1 MATRKPADIDAD
13 ALRPQILESEP
24 DEAPET
30 EKTKDE
36 EAVAWLLDNLSRW
49 RQNRD
54 SNYRDKWDEYNRLWR
69 GIWNPSDKERGTERS
84 KFISPAIAQAV
95 ESAVA
100 ELEEASFGRG
110 KPFVLGVSGTTP
122 TPQPIV
128 EMETIL
134 LEDLQRVNARVAMSG
149 ALINGAVYGT
159 GIIEMMRVQ
168 YIEREPAMQP
178 PGPDG
183 QQVFGAQE
191 TTREVIVWHPV
202 QPYNFLIDPEATS
215 IEDSLGVAIEEK
227 VSRHIVEQ
235 GMAEGIY
242 KVFPIGGAT
251 SDDAVTKDKEAS
263 TDEGGDPV
271 KLVRYYGLMPRELV
285 FPENETE
292 DLLKDD
298 EGVSE
303 DEEPERYVEVCA
315 VILNDE
321 HILKLEESP
330 YLTKERPVVAF
341 QWDILPNRFW
351 GRGIVEKGYNS
362 QKAHDTILRARFD
375 SLALTVFPM
384 VGVDAARMPK
394 GFKLDIV
401 PGRMIPM
408 NGRPSEIFETLKLGQ
423 VDQNLYQEAP
433 LLERMVFQATGAAD
447 VTGVSEAVSGEAK
460 AGAVSMALSAVIKRF
475 KRTLMNFHE
484 QLFVPALRK
493 TLYMYMQ
500 YAPQRYPAV
509 PVTVKPATSMGVI
522 AREYEQQQLVSL
534 LNTMKPESPAYNAI
548 LAGIVENSNLPNRGE
563 IIEMIAQ
570 SGAPDPEQQAL
581 QKQMQELALRK
592 AMAEVVEVESR
603 AQLNIARA
611 EYEKTY
617 KPQIEMVNAM
627 AEARPDKEGDREFD
641 KLVSVAELA
650 IKEKDI
656 DSNERITAMQMA
668 QKEADGRNADTIGRL
683 GAEIAAL
690 RTDLDATSKKK
701 RKSRREPDGSI
712 VTELVD

>member
-1 MATRKPADIDAD
+1 MAKKPNLDLDAM
-13 ALRPQILESEP
+13 RPEIVNTNP
-24 DEAPET
+24 DQEAPK
-30 EKTKDE
+30 EKTNDE
-36 EAVAWLLDNLSRW
+36 KAVAWLLDNIRRW
-49 RQNRD
+49 RTNRD
-54 SNYRDKWDEYNRLWR
+54 TNHREKWDEYTRLWR
-69 GIWNPSDKERGTERS
+69 GIWNPSDKERSSERS

-110 KPFVLGVSGTTP
+110 KPFVLGVAGDMP
-122 TPQPIV
+122 TPQPVV
-128 EMETIL
+128 EMESRL
-134 LEDLQRVNARVAMSG
+134 MDDLNRVNARVAMSG

-168 YIEREPAMQP
+168 YIEREPEMQA
-178 PGPDG
+178 PDAEG
-183 QQVFGAQE
+183 NQVFGARE
-191 TTREVIVWHPV
+191 TAREVIVWHPV

-215 IEDSLGVAIEEK
+215 IEDALGVAIEEK
-227 VSRHIVEQ
+227 VSRHVVEQ
-235 GMAEGIY
+235 GMAEGMY
-242 KVFPIGGAT
+242 KAFPIGAAST
-251 SDDAVTKDKEAS
+251 DDATTKDKEAS
-263 TDEGGDPV
+263 SDEGGEPV
-271 KLVRYYGLMPRELV
+271 KLVRYYGLIPREFV
-285 FPENETE
+285 FP
-292 DLLKDD
+292 DD
-298 EGVSE
+298 ETADILPEGEETTE
-303 DEEPERYVEVCA
+303 DEEPEQYVEVCA
-315 VILNDE
+315 VLLNDE
-321 HILKLEESP
+321 HLLKLEESP
-330 YLTKERPVVAF
+330 YMTKERPVVAF

-408 NGRPSEIFETLKLGQ
+408 NGRPSEIFEPIKLGV

-500 YAPQRYPAV
+500 YSPQRYPAL
-509 PVTVKPATSMGVI
+509 PVQVKPATSMGVI

-548 LAGIVENSNLPNRGE
+548 LSGIVENSNLPNRGN
-563 IIEMIAQ
+563 IVEMIVQASQ
-570 SGAPDPEQQAL
+570 PDPEQVQM
-581 QKQMQELALRK
+581 QRQMQELALRK
-592 AMAEVVEVESR
+592 AMAEVVVIESQ
-603 AQLNIARA
+603 ANLNMARA
-611 EYEKTY
+611 EYEARF

-627 AEARPDKEGDREFD
+627 AEARPDKEGDRQFD
-641 KLVSVAELA
+641 KLVKIADLA
-650 IKEKDI
+650 VREKAVDERGK
-656 DSNERITAMQMA
+656 DRESNERIAAMQT
-668 QKEADGRNADTIGRL
+668 R
-683 GAEIAAL
+683 AAL
-690 RTDLDATSKKK
+690 MK
-701 RKSRREPDGSI
+701 RQG
-712 VTELVD
+712 TNG